1 VVEHLTHTNFNPMLV
16 HQTFNAYANNTTREN
31 NLYVHISPTT
41 GEASASSS
49 SSSHTAAHPA
59 ATRQIANDLEIHH
72 AGKRPKKEEIV
83 RTPVPVAP
91 PVSED
96 VPMEENKAQLKQKA
110 DAALAATAAKKP
122 REMRAIPIED
132 TPAPPP
138 DKKAKAEKGKGK
150 DTVKEQVKPEPKEKA
165 KAKAK
170 ASAKEP
176 KEERVKEPRG
186 RKKEREPPPP
196 LAIQDRS
203 RSRARGGPGSTS
215 TKQPA
220 IEDRP
225 GPSPGPG
232 PAKRSVSRA
241 RAPVV
246 TPPEPKIP
254 EDAIVAHTRAAGNTK
269 KKVTIRSTSEPP
281 VRKGKGTKGT
291 IVAAQAPPETKKST
305 VKNKKKAYPFT
316 VVAP

>member
-1 VVEHLTHTNFNPMLV
+1 
-16 HQTFNAYANNTTREN
+16 
-31 NLYVHISPTT
+31 
-41 GEASASSS
+41 
-49 SSSHTAAHPA
+49 
-59 ATRQIANDLEIHH
+59 
-72 AGKRPKKEEIV
+72 V

-91 PVSED
+91 PIPED
-96 VPMEENKAQLKQKA
+96 VPMEANKAQLKQKA
-110 DAALAATAAKKP
+110 DVALATTVAKKP
-122 REMRAIPIED
+122 RDMRAIPIED

-225 GPSPGPG
+225 GPSPGPSPG
-232 PAKRSVSRA
+232 PGTTKRSVSRA
-241 RAPVV
+241 RAPIVA
-246 TPPEPKIP
+246 PSEPKIP
-254 EDAIVAHTRAAGNTK
+254 EDAIVAHTRAGNTK

-281 VRKGKGTKGT
+281 VRKGKGTIGIT
-291 IVAAQAPPETKKST
+291 AQAAPPETKKST